1 MVFNVLPSSSSLSSL
16 VNPLGIVLE
25 KRETNTLLLESS
37 RHSFVAQ
44 SSIVCRNERKRFKN
58 NIRKSLHCAA
68 RQKTKIEHVN
78 CTVQFLNVKTKHKH
92 T

>member
-1 MVFNVLPSSSSLSSL
+1 MVFNVLPSSSLLSSL

-58 NIRKSLHCAA
+58 NVRKSLHCAA
-68 RQKTKIEHVN
+68 RQKQK
-78 CTVQFLNVKTKHKH
+78 
-92 T
+92 